1 MKSLENEDGAT
12 LLFANMEAKI
22 VKFDAEREADV
33 GTEGE
38 LCIRGLNVAKGY
50 WQNPEATAKSF
61 TKDGWLRTG
70 DVARTNKFGNLS
82 VLARVQV
89 SLFSL
94 PNYTLN
100 CAGT

>member
-1 MKSLENEDGAT
+1 MKRLENEDGAS
-12 LLFANMEAKI
+12 LLFANLEAKI
-22 VKFDAEREADV
+22 VNFDVEEEAHV

-38 LCIRGLNVAKGY
+38 LCIRGPNVAKGY
-50 WQNPEATAKSF
+50 WRDPEATAKFF

-70 DVARTNKFGNLS
+70 DVARIDKSGNLS

-94 PNYTLN
+94 FLSLSNIL
-100 CAGT
+100 